1 MKKLIIVALIATSL
15 PVLAQN
21 PASFSKL
28 TCPDISIPA
37 GSTTTALHLRNIGG
51 HLFWGTQRI
60 DTIPDA
66 FAGNETDPIW
76 VHDSADYL
84 KKAVAEAAYAKKDSV
99 PWVHHKYNTIKGVTY
114 LRYPNDTLC
123 IPSKITSRSDYV
135 SSLIKNKG
143 LSFPYWNCNY
153 IQTIANAWYGS
164 QLKYKTHSG
173 GMFHDTSTVWF
184 YVGSDY
190 SEDQGELAYNDFGRS
205 GASIKIRYVPVSGTY
220 GNPIATD
227 TIYSQYNFDIY
238 GFYRSSYSTNPAYLG
253 LSTNF
258 WSGIFSSKYYA
269 DGLSFVSPTS
279 KRIIVWDT
287 TDSQFKKAVYPDPTN
302 GNIAFGWGNHA
313 AMNYL
318 TGLSTGTYS
327 VSVTGSSGNCTGN
340 AATATTALGLSA
352 GTYSVS
358 VTGSSG
364 SCTGNAAT
372 ATTALGL
379 SAGTYSVS
387 VTGSSGGCTGN
398 AATAT
403 TALGL
408 SSGTYSVS
416 VTGSSGNCTGNAA
429 TATTALGLSAG
440 TYSVSV
446 TGSSGSCTG
455 NAATATTAL
464 GLSTGTYSVSVTGS
478 SGSCTGN
485 ASSVTNGTYKTDI
498 ITLGGGGIDSTQIS
512 TNGFNKIPVS
522 YSSGM
527 VIDTLIFIG
536 CGASINV
543 TFKVYYGTNISASG
557 TAIVTAGTA
566 ITSVSTVTKVSG
578 ASLNNTTITAG
589 NIIWFAPTSITTIPR
604 RVILIL
610 KGHRT

>member
-379 SAGTYSVS
+379 S
-387 VTGSSGGCTGN
+387 
-398 AATAT
+398 
-403 TALGL
+403 
-408 SSGTYSVS
+408 
-416 VTGSSGNCTGNAA
+416 
-429 TATTALGLSAG
+429 
-440 TYSVSV
+440 
-446 TGSSGSCTG
+446 
-455 NAATATTAL
+455 
-464 GLSTGTYSVSVTGS
+464 TGTYSVSVTGS